1 MWKFSVSKSKII
13 KLDRMLHFLGN
24 WVIQFAKYHSL
35 EKFFNKINSLIKLIY
50 VPKITKKCV
59 ALLLQKIKIL

>member
-35 EKFFNKINSLIKLIY
+35 EKFFNKINLCTKDYQKVCSVI
-50 VPKITKKCV
+50 ITKD
-59 ALLLQKIKIL
+59 